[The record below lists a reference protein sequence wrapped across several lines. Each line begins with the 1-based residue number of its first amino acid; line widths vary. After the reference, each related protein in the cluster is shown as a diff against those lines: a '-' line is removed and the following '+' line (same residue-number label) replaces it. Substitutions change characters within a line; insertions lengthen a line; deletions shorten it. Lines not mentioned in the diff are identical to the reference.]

1 MQELSNPPPND
12 HNDLCVMSWCLF
24 SLVAKMLRTNRNQ
37 RPFFFQQQHEHIR
50 ELLIACQ
57 QKTMGITSR
66 QMLSELTENNDFFDM
81 IVDMIPSK
89 LYIAG
94 QSGDDFNP
102 KNPYFRGVTE
112 GSKEARKAA
121 AKAGKRRKLDP
132 EQAESTTLKK
142 EQLEY
147 EKVSEQEQEQAEE
160 EIEEQSPSKPEPA
173 VLPHQ
178 SRIEALR
185 AKLQAKISNQ
195 QGQRPLNS
203 DQVSKR
209 AARRA
214 EKQKRHEEAAKR
226 KKSSTSK
233 VDSSRNDKTN
243 YKIGSAV
250 DPSEDLANLDFGRLA
265 GLNKGGTANYLAANK
280 SLGNLSKTKNLK
292 KMLADAEAKQQKL
305 EQLKKG
311 TEEEKAKA
319 AEMQWTDTLKEADG
333 QRVKSDPSK
342 IKKVLKRQVT
352 KKAKSQ
358 KAWKTRLEQVK
369 EKKDDRQTIRNHNLD
384 ARKKGGAIGANLSKK
399 KIISDED
406 KKEGGKRLSRAGFEG
421 KKREFLNSPKDNK
434 VQ

>member
-1 MQELSNPPPND
+1 
-12 HNDLCVMSWCLF
+12 
-24 SLVAKMLRTNRNQ
+24 
-37 RPFFFQQQHEHIR
+37 
-50 ELLIACQ
+50 
-57 QKTMGITSR
+57 
-66 QMLSELTENNDFFDM
+66 MLSELTEHNGFFDM

-102 KNPYFRGVTE
+102 KNPYYRGVTE

-132 EQAESTTLKK
+132 EQAETTTRKK
-142 EQLEY
+142 EQLET
-147 EKVSEQEQEQAEE
+147 EKLAEHDLSEQEDVEEDAEE
-160 EIEEQSPSKPEPA
+160 DNSSKPEP
-173 VLPHQ
+173 VVSPHQ

-185 AKLQAKISNQ
+185 AKLQAKIANQ

-214 EKQKRHEEAAKR
+214 EKLKRQEEAAKR

-233 VDSSRNDKTN
+233 VDSRDNKTN
-243 YKIGSAV
+243 YKVGSSV
-250 DPSEDLANLDFGRLA
+250 DPAEDLANLDFGRLA
-265 GLNKGGTANYLAANK
+265 GLNKAGTSNYSAANK

-311 TEEEKAKA
+311 TEEDKAKA
-319 AEMQWTDTLKEADG
+319 MEMQWSDTLKEADG

-342 IKKVLKRQVT
+342 IKKVLKRKAT
-352 KKAKSQ
+352 KKVKSQ

-369 EKKDDRQTIRNHNLD
+369 EKKDERQTIRNHNLD

-399 KIISDED
+399 KIVTEGGDQD
-406 KKEGGKRLSRAGFEG
+406 GGKRLSRAGFEG
-421 KKREFLNSPKDNK
+421 KKRDFLNSPKK
-434 VQ
+434 KGQ